1 VCTNV
6 LSLSLSLSL
15 SLFRVKMCSDD
26 LKNHLEG
33 MIDAVFGP
41 VEKRWIDAY
50 FPFTGFFFFS
60 VVGLFLS
67 LVALC
72 LSMRSSEPLRRG

>member
-1 VCTNV
+1 MSVCV
-6 LSLSLSLSL
+6 CSCVCVCVCVCV
-15 SLFRVKMCSDD
+15 FVCVCVCVCVCRVKMCSDD

-50 FPFTGFFFFS
+50 FPFTG
-60 VVGLFLS
+60 LFCVCIRS
-67 LVALC
+67 LLC
-72 LSMRSSEPLRRG
+72 L